1 MARIRGVD
9 MQIDASI
16 PLGVRPPQFD
26 SPLETYG
33 KVEQLKG
40 LRAQGQLRDLQ
51 MQEFQDKRT
60 REQARRGIL
69 SKGLQGEELA
79 TELERGGFLDDATTY
94 RKSIDERQDG
104 RIKREGEIVKLYGE
118 LSRAVL
124 ANPTEQ
130 SAIAAIERI
139 EQATGRKMDAERGQI
154 YSLRGDPEG
163 IRRMA
168 AGAALEADKLLG
180 KFQEMDVGGARVGGL
195 VDPLTGQFNETFR
208 QEKTLTPEAILT
220 DERTRAEG
228 AAGRAVTIRGQNMTD
243 SRAREAA
250 AREAEKLKFEREQG
264 KASDIQW
271 DSDRGVLIN
280 KRTKEVF
287 KPEGIAGSMP
297 KLTEGQA
304 KAFMFGN
311 RALEADRIISGMVDK
326 NGEPTYSPMAINA
339 KEAASNVPLVGGALG
354 YVANKAIGEN
364 EQKVEQAQRDFINA
378 VLRQE
383 SGAVIADAEFN
394 NARKQYFP
402 QPGDSKAVIEQKRQN
417 RQRAIEGFKVGA
429 GPASGMI
436 GDAPNTVQTDSL
448 PDPAQYPGAVMRDDQ
463 TGMRYQSDGKSWRRL

>member
-1 MARIRGVD
+1 MAELNTSILLNQQKQPSPFEQFAALE
-9 MQIDASI
+9 QI
-16 PLGVRPPQFD
+16 
-26 SPLETYG
+26 
-33 KVEQLKG
+33 KG
-40 LRAQGQLRDLQ
+40 LRDQGQLRGLQ
-51 MQEFQDKRT
+51 MEQLQEERARKQKM
-60 REQARRGIL
+60 RELLGQ
-69 SKGLQGEELA
+69 GLQGADLVKALQTGGYLDEATAYAKQMREEQ
-79 TELERGGFLDDATTY
+79 DA
-94 RKSIDERQDG
+94 G
-104 RIKREGEIVKLYGE
+104 IKREGEIVKLQGD
-118 LSRAVL
+118 L
-124 ANPTEQ
+124 AKFVMSNPSEQ
-130 SAIAAIERI
+130 AAISAIERM
-139 EQATGRKMDAERGQI
+139 EAATGRKLDNDRATV
-154 YSLRGDPEG
+154 YSMRNDPAALRKW
-163 IRRMA
+163 A
-168 AGAALEADKLLG
+168 AGYALSAEQQLP
-180 KFQEMDVGGARVGGL
+180 KFQQFDTGGQVQMGTISPFGEYAQ
-195 VDPLTGQFNETFR
+195 TGAID
-208 QEKTLTPEAILT
+208 KTVTPDAVMT
-220 DERTRAEG
+220 DKRTREEG
-228 AAGRAVTIRGQNMTD
+228 AANRAVTLRGQNLTD
-243 SRAREAA
+243 ARARETA

-339 KEAASNVPLVGGALG
+339 KESASNVPFVGGALG

-383 SGAVIADAEFN
+383 SGAVINPEEFN

-402 QPGDSKAVIEQKRQN
+402 QPGDSKAVIEQKARN

-436 GDAPNTVQTDSL
+436 GDAPNKPELGARVDGYIYKGG
-448 PDPAQYPGAVMRDDQ
+448 DPANP
-463 TGMRYQSDGKSWRRL
+463 SSWERER

>member
-9 MQIDASI
+9 MPIDASI

-33 KVEQLKG
+33 KVEQLNA

-51 MQEFQDKRT
+51 MQEFQDKR
-60 REQARRGIL
+60 ARQQNLRSIL
-69 SKGLQGEELA
+69 GQGLQGPDLVNALQTGGYLDEATAYAKQLREE
-79 TELERGGFLDDATTY
+79 
-94 RKSIDERQDG
+94 QDSSL
-104 RIKREGEIVKLYGE
+104 KREGEIVKLQGD
-118 LSRAVL
+118 L
-124 ANPTEQ
+124 AKFVMSNPTEQ
-130 SAIAAIERI
+130 SAIGAIERM
-139 EQATGRKMDAERGQI
+139 EAATGRRFDSERAAV
-154 YSLRGDPEG
+154 YSMRNDP
-163 IRRMA
+163 
-168 AGAALEADKLLG
+168 AALRRWAGGHALSAEQQLP
-180 KFQEMDVGGARVGGL
+180 KFQQFDTGGQVQMGTVSPFGEYAQ
-195 VDPLTGQFNETFR
+195 TGAID
-208 QEKTLTPEAILT
+208 KTVTPDALMT
-220 DERTRAEG
+220 DKRTREEG
-228 AAGRAVTIRGQNMTD
+228 AANRAVTVRGQNMTD

-339 KEAASNVPLVGGALG
+339 KESASNVPLVGGALG

>member
-1 MARIRGVD
+1 MA
-9 MQIDASI
+9 QIDASI
-16 PLGVRPPQFD
+16 PLQVQRPRVT
-26 SPLETYG
+26 SPLEQYAQL
-33 KVEQLKG
+33 EQLRG
-40 LRAQGQLRDLQ
+40 LQGQGQLREMQ
-51 MQEFQDKRT
+51 MQEFQDKRS
-60 REQARRGIL
+60 RDQARRQIMAQ
-69 SKGLQGEELA
+69 GLRGEALAAALEQG
-79 TELERGGFLDDATTY
+79 GYLDDASGI
-94 RKSIDERQDG
+94 RKQMSESEKSRLDLAA
-104 RIKREGEIVKLYGE
+104 KKLE
-118 LSRAVL
+118 LRNQLLQGVL
-124 ANPTEQ
+124 A
-130 SAIAAIERI
+130 
-139 EQATGRKMDAERGQI
+139 
-154 YSLRGDPEG
+154 DP
-163 IRRMA
+163 
-168 AGAALEADKLLG
+168 
-180 KFQEMDVGGARVGGL
+180 
-195 VDPLTGQFNETFR
+195 
-208 QEKTLTPEAILT
+208 QEKTFVSAARQYEAISGEKLPDEFYASIYELRNDPAQIKRVAAGLVMKPEQLLPKT
-220 DERTRAEG
+220 DTRDIGGQVIDRIVDPITGLVTQTGAIDKTVTPDAVMTDKRAREEG
-228 AAGRAVTIRGQNMTD
+228 AANRAVTVRGQNLTD
-243 SRAREAA
+243 ARARETA

-287 KPEGIAGSMP
+287 KPEGISGSMP

-354 YVANKAIGEN
+354 YVANKAIGDN

-383 SGAVIADAEFN
+383 SGAVISPEEFN

-402 QPGDSKAVIEQKRQN
+402 QPGDSKAVIEQKTRN

>member
-1 MARIRGVD
+1 MP
-9 MQIDASI
+9 IDASI

-243 SRAREAA
+243 SRARE
-250 AREAEKLKFEREQG
+250 KNK
-264 KASDIQW
+264 I
-271 DSDRGVLIN
+271 DSDAAGKVEWKQGVDGEWVALP
-280 KRTKEVF
+280 KEV
-287 KPEGIAGSMP
+287 
-297 KLTEGQA
+297 
-304 KAFMFGN
+304 
-311 RALEADRIISGMVDK
+311 R
-326 NGEPTYSPMAINA
+326 
-339 KEAASNVPLVGGALG
+339 
-354 YVANKAIGEN
+354 
-364 EQKVEQAQRDFINA
+364 
-378 VLRQE
+378 
-383 SGAVIADAEFN
+383 
-394 NARKQYFP
+394 
-402 QPGDSKAVIEQKRQN
+402 
-417 RQRAIEGFKVGA
+417 GA
-429 GPASGMI
+429 GPVTPITTTVPGKRESQAKNALGIIKEAKTLIDKGTSSYIGAGVDQVARAFGKSTEGADAAAQLKALEGALMMAQPRMEGPQSDKDVALYRQMAAQLGDPTIPASQKRLALEVVERLHKRY
-436 GDAPNTVQTDSL
+436 APEEAPKTVQTDSL